1 MAPAEE
7 QALLDR
13 LKADDRTALRDLF
26 EAHYPMVCQAIYR
39 FVQDRSTT
47 EDLAQE
53 VFLRFWEKRHKIEVS
68 TSLPAYLRRMGVN
81 EGLGYLRRTKR
92 WSDNELDAEQEPAA
106 NDSAEEQ
113 YLQGELEQHITTAI
127 NSLPPKCRTVFQLS
141 RFEDLTYQQI
151 AEQMGISVKTVE
163 NQMGKALRVLRKRLQ
178 HYLQLLL
185 WWLLPFTLLGMS
197 PRLPGAYTPS
207 IEYAH
212 SDARGCSEVSIPA
225 EKINKT

>member
-26 EAHYPMVCQAIYR
+26 KAHYPMVCQAIYR
-39 FVQDRSTT
+39 LLQDRSTT

-68 TSLPAYLRRMGVN
+68 TSLPAYLRRMAVN
-81 EGLGYLRRTKR
+81 EGLGYLRKTKR
-92 WSDNELDAEQEPAA
+92 WSDNELEAEQGPAA
-106 NDSAEEQ
+106 NDSAEAQ
-113 YLQGELEQHITTAI
+113 YLQGELEQHITAAI
-127 NSLPPKCRTVFQLS
+127 HSLPPKCRTVFQLS
-141 RFEDLTYQQI
+141 RFEELTYQEI
-151 AEQMGISVKTVE
+151 AEQMGISIKTVE

-185 WWLLPFTLLGMS
+185 WWLLPFTLLGM
-197 PRLPGAYTPS
+197 LPWPP
-207 IEYAH
+207 I
-212 SDARGCSEVSIPA
+212 V
-225 EKINKT
+225 